1 MGFQFV
7 HIESYSRKADDK
19 GRSSSFV
26 LDEAERRPEACTH
39 VENPAPPILVF
50 GVPVAEV
57 RVLHDQ
63 QAAEAVTTTK
73 AGKTRRIRSDQHTLL
88 TAIASHPVSM
98 EEMRA
103 DPAKA
108 AEVEDWQHRTV
119 DWLRDRWGD
128 RLVSVIRHDDEA
140 YPHLHAYLLPTDPE
154 RRARQLHPGVMA
166 KAEAKEAAEA
176 EGLDGK
182 ASNAAG
188 DRAYKEA
195 MRQMQNDYWQKV
207 GIQCGLTRLGPGRRR
222 LDRAGWQAEKAIA
235 ATTAVALREVAQAR
249 RETVQARQETVQARQ
264 ETAGVRDQASA
275 IIDAAEARQRELEER
290 ARAFVRAARE
300 KAAEAKTAADAAE
313 EKRRAEE
320 AEADRLRIEVENARA
335 EIGRFRRLGERIG
348 AAIMSVLGQAPSR
361 VADRAAGAAR
371 AEERGASAAE
381 VERLR
386 ASEADAWSRLRK
398 AEHLVANLKASV
410 SGLAQQR
417 DVAWSHVAGMQD
429 DNKPVGVNI
438 TRNGD

>member
-7 HIESYSRKADDK
+7 HVESYSRKADDK

-63 QAAEAVTTTK
+63 QAAEATTTTK
-73 AGKTRRIRSDQHTLL
+73 AGKTRRIRSDQHTLM
-88 TAIASHPVSM
+88 TVIASHPATM

-103 DPAKA
+103 DPARA
-108 AEVEDWQHRTV
+108 AEVEDWQRRTV

-140 YPHLHAYLLPTDPE
+140 HPHLHAYLLPRDPE
-154 RRARQLHPGVMA
+154 MRARQLHPGVTA
-166 KAEAKEAAEA
+166 KAEAKQVAEA

-188 DRAYKEA
+188 DRAYKQA
-195 MRQMQNDYWQKV
+195 MRAMQDEYWQQV

-222 LDRAGWQAEKAIA
+222 LDRAGWQAEKASA
-235 ATTAVALREVAQAR
+235 ATTAVALREAA
-249 RETVQARQETVQARQ
+249 QARQETVQARQ
-264 ETAGVRDQASA
+264 ETVGVRDQANA
-275 IIDAAEARQRELEER
+275 IMEATEARQRELEER
-290 ARAFVRAARE
+290 ARAFVRVARE

-348 AAIMSVLGQAPSR
+348 AAVMSVFGQAPSR

-429 DNKPVGVNI
+429 GNKPVGVNI